1 MALINCSECEKQ
13 ISDTA
18 KSCPS
23 CGHPVAAVTIEAT
36 GKRFKGLQVIGLLIF
51 IVGFIFLFINPPTGI
66 IGTLLGLG
74 LYIYS
79 RFGAWWQHG

>member
-1 MALINCSECEKQ
+1 M
-13 ISDTA
+13 A

-23 CGHPVAAVTIEAT
+23 CGHPVQAVTIEAT
-36 GKRFKGLQVIGLLIF
+36 GKQYKKVQLIGLLIF
-51 IVGFIFLFINPPTGI
+51 FIGFIFLFTYPPVGI
-66 IGTLLGLG
+66 VGSLLGLG